1 MSDADVDL
9 HKLTIFSSSLT
20 ILAGYGKNYV
30 KDCGIKLLVNPISRH
45 SKILYKYPM

>member
-9 HKLTIFSSSLT
+9 YKLTIFSSSLT
-20 ILAGYGKNYV
+20 VLTDYGKNYV
-30 KDCGIKLLVNPISRH
+30 KYCGIKLLVNPISRH